1 MLKTEDKTLK
11 KEALDTFKLIQMYMG
26 DRRAKQISTLTA
38 LSLAN
43 KGWSITKL
51 RDEIFL
57 QLIRQT
63 TDNPK
68 E

>member
-1 MLKTEDKTLK
+1 MLKIEDKTLK
-11 KEALDTFKLIQMYMG
+11 KEALETFKLIQMYMG
-26 DRRAKQISTLTA
+26 DRKAKQISTHTA
-38 LSLAN
+38 LSVAN
-43 KGWSITKL
+43 KGWSITSI

-63 TDNPK
+63 TDNPR

>member
-1 MLKTEDKTLK
+1 MLRIEDKILK
-11 KEALDTFKLIQMYMG
+11 KEALETFKLIQMYMG
-26 DRRAKQISTLTA
+26 DRKAKQLSHQTA
-38 LSLAN
+38 LSIAN
-43 KGWSITKL
+43 KGWSMTNM

>member
-1 MLKTEDKTLK
+1 MLRTEDKVLK
-11 KEALDTFKLIQMYMG
+11 KEAVETFKLIQMYMG
-26 DRRAKQISTLTA
+26 DRKVKQLSHQTA

-43 KGWSITKL
+43 KGWSNAGL
-51 RDEIFL
+51 RDEIFV
-57 QLIRQT
+57 QLLRQT